1 MAVRAQTSYYLP
13 PGYQAERTRGMLVLR
28 RPDGSVAVT
37 FGAQQAIGE
46 ILERYA
52 WEDSAERKGGRVERA
67 CERFLELPVPIVLG
81 LLWLVGAVPVGLW
94 AVVAFYCLS
103 SVLLTVAGG

>member
-37 FGAQQAIGE
+37 LGAQQAIGE

-81 LLWLVGAVPVGLW
+81 LLWLAGAVPMGLC
-94 AVVAFYCLS
+94 AVALYSLWL
-103 SVLLTVAGG
+103 VLLTVAGG